1 MRTSRGWWLI
11 AGIAAG
17 ALGLAL
23 SYAVAGLLHVRES
36 PVVAVAEGVIRLTP
50 GPVAEWA
57 INAFGAADKTVLLVG
72 IFLVLTALF
81 AWIGRIARRRWWL
94 AVLAYVALALVGW
107 LAVAVK
113 PGPVG
118 TGLLPLGAGLLGWLV
133 AMAVLAEW
141 LRRWELVEASDEPAT
156 EPTHSRRWFFMS
168 VGATAAVAVGGWVL
182 GRFASSGRERVEE
195 TRRLLRLDGVTE
207 PSVPQGVEV
216 GVEGV
221 RPWRTAAQDF
231 YTIDTAIAPPTIEP
245 QDWALRIHGMVDH
258 ELVLTYDDLI
268 SREITEDWI
277 TLNCVSNPVGGDLI
291 GNAWWSGV
299 RWAAILAEA
308 GPQDGADAVL
318 QKSADG
324 WTCGTPLAA
333 LRDDRNA
340 LLAVAMNGS
349 PLPVE
354 HGFPVR
360 SIVPGLYGYVSA
372 CKWVIDVEVSRF
384 EDITAYWTD
393 KGWAELGPVK
403 MSSRIAVPGPGE
415 DVKSGSLVVAGEAW
429 AQHTGIAG
437 VAVSLD
443 GGAWTPADL
452 ARVPNDDTWVQ
463 WRVELDVPAGD
474 HELRVRA
481 SDKQGEIQ
489 TGVVRDVLPDGA
501 TGWHTVSFSA
511 SD

>member
-1 MRTSRGWWLI
+1 MRTSRAWWLV
-11 AGIAAG
+11 AGVVAG
-17 ALGLAL
+17 ALGLAV
-23 SYAVAGLLHVRES
+23 SYAAAGLLRVRES
-36 PVVAVAEGVIRLTP
+36 PVVAVAEGVIDLTP
-50 GPVAEWA
+50 GPVADWA
-57 INAFGAADKTVLLVG
+57 IDTFGAADKTVLLIG
-72 IFLVLTALF
+72 LFLVLTLVFAL
-81 AWIGRIARRRWWL
+81 IGWVARRRWWL
-94 AVLAYVALALVGW
+94 AVVGYLLLALVGW
-107 LAVAVK
+107 IAVVVK
-113 PGPVG
+113 PGAAG
-118 TGLLPLGAGLLGWLV
+118 TELVPLGAGLVAWLV

-141 LRRWELVEASDEPAT
+141 LRRWELVEESDEAAT
-156 EPTHSRRWFFMS
+156 EPTHSRRWFFAS
-168 VGATAAVAVGGWVL
+168 VGATAAVAAGGWVV
-182 GRFASSGRERVEE
+182 GRFASSGWARVEE

-207 PSVPQGVEV
+207 PSIPHGVEV

-221 RPWRTAAQDF
+221 RPWRTSAQDF
-231 YTIDTAIAPPTIEP
+231 YLIDTAIIKPTIEP
-245 QDWALRIHGMVDH
+245 QEWALRIHGMVDR

-308 GPQDGADAVL
+308 GPQEGADAVL
-318 QKSADG
+318 QKSEDG

-333 LRDDRNA
+333 LMDDRNA

-360 SIVPGLYGYVSA
+360 TIVPGLYGYVSA
-372 CKWVIDVEVSRF
+372 CKWVIDVEVTRF
-384 EDITAYWTD
+384 DDITAYWTD
-393 KGWAELGPVK
+393 KGWAEQGPVK
-403 MSSRIAVPGPGE
+403 MSSRIAVPAPGE
-415 DVKSGSLVVAGEAW
+415 EVTAGAVVVAGEAW

-443 GGAWTPADL
+443 GGAWTPAQL

-463 WRVELDVPAGD
+463 WRVEMQVPAGD

-481 SDKQGEIQ
+481 IDKEGETQ

-501 TGWHTVSFSA
+501 TGWHTVGFSA
-511 SD
+511 AD